1 MGRPG
6 IPNHKSKS
14 GMVHHVAYHITQR
27 IAWTFFTVIWWDLSN
42 KDLGLNQ
49 PTEGFLCF
57 FGDRSIY
64 IIYNI
69 YNYIY
74 IYILYIYIYIRV
86 NPNGKLVAW
95 QFWDINYIISL
106 AKVVC
111 FRRVCKIC
119 YDVKTPTIQLYLW
132 DISYPNQKNI
142 KSLDCQPVPGF
153 IPIQL
158 LSGAW
163 FQMGLSEHRV
173 PIPFR
178 QVSLIPCHPY
188 KQMP

>member
-1 MGRPG
+1 VGRPG

-14 GMVHHVAYHITQR
+14 GMVYHGAYHITQR
-27 IAWTFFTVIWWDLSN
+27 LGWTFFTVIWWDLSN
-42 KDLGLNQ
+42 KDFGLNQ

-57 FGDRSIY
+57 FGDWS
-64 IIYNI
+64 
-69 YNYIY
+69 
-74 IYILYIYIYIRV
+74 IYIYIRV

-142 KSLDCQPVPGF
+142 KNLWIVSRCLDSFQSNCYPVPGF
-153 IPIQL
+153 KWVCLNI
-158 LSGAW
+158 GAHSILK
-163 FQMGLSEHRV
+163 M
-173 PIPFR
+173 
-178 QVSLIPCHPY
+178 VSLIPCHPY
-188 KQMP
+188 KKMP